1 MSSRGIHV
9 YAREPGRCC
18 GGAAG
23 RVVSRPVRI
32 PTPALVGRLSV
43 DQPLG
48 SAPWVPGGTV
58 CAAASR
64 TVDAAASAR
73 RVEAADGRSRHCS
86 GRNGPAPGAA
96 ATARANAVGLTGRR
110 SIGKTAG
117 SWKALET
124 RWKVLWTAA
133 AVVVVLGC
141 VGIATEANDGSS
153 PGASSAGAGNGATG
167 GLSPA
172 GQQVQQD
179 GYGSI
184 QQTSVNGLPVA
195 LGTNSSGG
203 QELVETWPNATQ
215 ASEALASTQDTDVM
229 TGNYAN
235 ITGLSAN
242 GDLLIIDGSEEGIQ
256 YILSNTGI
264 SF

>member
-1 MSSRGIHV
+1 MSM
-9 YAREPGRCC
+9 PGNQA
-18 GGAAG
+18 GAAAG
-23 RVVSRPVRI
+23 PQAGWYHDPSGSQHLRWWDGSQWTSHLARP
-32 PTPALVGRLSV
+32 PGYPAA
-43 DQPLG
+43 P
-48 SAPWVPGGTV
+48 SAPQPPAQLTPPPLPGGWKPRTDDPGT
-58 CAAASR
+58 AAAV
-64 TVDAAASAR
+64 T
-73 RVEAADGRSRHCS
+73 
-86 GRNGPAPGAA
+86 GPAPGAA